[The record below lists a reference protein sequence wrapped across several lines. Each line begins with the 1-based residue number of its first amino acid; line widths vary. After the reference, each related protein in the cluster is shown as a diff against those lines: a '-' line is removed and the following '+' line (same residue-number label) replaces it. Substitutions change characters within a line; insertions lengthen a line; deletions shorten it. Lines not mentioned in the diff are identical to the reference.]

1 MKFIET
7 PLEGTYLIELETH
20 DDDRGFFARVFCVR
34 EFEQMGLASQFVQVN
49 NSLSGPRG
57 TLRGMHYQL
66 SPHAETKIL
75 RCIQGAFWDVILDLR
90 PGSSSFGRWFGAELS
105 AENRRMM
112 YVPKGCAHG
121 FITLT
126 ENSEAFYLVD
136 EFYSPEYERGVRW
149 NDPRFNIDWPIEPTV
164 ISEKDR
170 QHRLFDPQW
179 HLNSALQS
187 SAAATSAS

>member
-1 MKFIET
+1 MKFIKT
-7 PLEGTYLIELETH
+7 PLAGAYIIELEKH
-20 DDDRGFFARVFCVR
+20 GDDRGFFARVFCLQ
-34 EFEQMGLASQFVQVN
+34 EFEQVGLANQFVQIN

-66 SPHAETKIL
+66 SPRAETKII
-75 RCIQGAFWDVILDLR
+75 RCIRGAFWDVVLDLR
-90 PGSSSFGRWFGAELS
+90 SGSPSFGQWFGAELS

-112 YVPKGCAHG
+112 YAPKGCAHG

-126 ENSEAFYLVD
+126 ENAESFYLVD
-136 EFYSPEYERGVRW
+136 EFYSPEYERGIRW
-149 NDPRFNIDWPIEPTV
+149 NDPQFNIDWPIEPTV

-179 HLNSALQS
+179 HLKSTLQPFIT
-187 SAAATSAS
+187 ATS